1 MAVFE
6 DEVFWSEMK
15 TRTVQRM
22 KKMTGKNRAVLI
34 KRLEQ
39 PYGLKVYSSC
49 FRISSDPPWEGYV
62 YELSKDKLQGL
73 PSVMIERQG

>member
-1 MAVFE
+1 MFE

-22 KKMTGKNRAVLI
+22 RKTTGKNRAVLI

-39 PYGLKVYSSC
+39 PYGLKVYSLH
-49 FRISSDPPWEGYV
+49 FKIRPRTNHIDIHLY
-62 YELSKDKLQGL
+62 D
-73 PSVMIERQG
+73 

>member
-1 MAVFE
+1 MKCHVPCVKTHPGNLTITVLDVAANTNQEPFSVAVFE

-15 TRTVQRM
+15 TRIKTTM

-39 PYGLKVYSSC
+39 PYGLKVYS
-49 FRISSDPPWEGYV
+49 
-62 YELSKDKLQGL
+62 
-73 PSVMIERQG
+73 